1 MRMSSPASKGGK
13 RIGRLRRRSDF
24 LCAAEKGAKWVS
36 PTVIV
41 QARANGLAENRVG
54 LTTTKKLG
62 GAVIR
67 NRIRRR
73 LKEAAREAVPGGEVA
88 GFDLVFIGRSE
99 TLACPH
105 ATLVRDLGWCLKRLG
120 VTAPPKTASMP
131 EQTA

>member
-13 RIGRLRRRSDF
+13 KIGRLKRRSDF
-24 LCAAEKGAKWVS
+24 LCAADKGAKWIS

-41 QARANGLAENRVG
+41 QARPNGGPEHRVG

-73 LKEAAREAVPGGEVA
+73 LKEAAREAVPGGAVE
-88 GFDLVFIGRSE
+88 GYDLVFIGRGE
-99 TLACPH
+99 TLTCLFPA
-105 ATLVRDLGWCLKRLG
+105 LVRDLGWCLKRLG
-120 VTAPPKTASMP
+120 VTAPKAGPA
-131 EQTA
+131 